1 MQDRMFLTRN
11 VPLYITPPS
20 PPKGLTELL
29 ELAALPCTEGVA
41 VGESLKFLTAILSQA
56 SKHPASPHLATLLD
70 QTSSLAALLD
80 PQLRAWL
87 QGVLLG
93 YPEGSSAHEPCGN
106 PVQMCIW
113 VEAYAQEEWYV
124 ARVCIGCLAL
134 CLYVYIYM

>member
-1 MQDRMFLTRN
+1 M
-11 VPLYITPPS
+11 
-20 PPKGLTELL
+20 
-29 ELAALPCTEGVA
+29 
-41 VGESLKFLTAILSQA
+41 GESLKFLTAILSQA

-70 QTSSLAALLD
+70 QTSSLAALPD

-87 QGVLLG
+87 RGVLLG

-124 ARVCIGCLAL
+124 ACVCIGCLAR
-134 CLYVYIYM
+134 CLYVCTCSTNWVWKSRVLFWRPKKVLRKVIILKVNENTN